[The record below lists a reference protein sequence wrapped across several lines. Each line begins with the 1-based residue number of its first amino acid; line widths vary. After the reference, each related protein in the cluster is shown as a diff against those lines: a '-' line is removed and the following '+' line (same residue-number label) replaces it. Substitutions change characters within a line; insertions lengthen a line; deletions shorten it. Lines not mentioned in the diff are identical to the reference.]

1 MRILNQS
8 CDDLTERMLSLERE
22 RRDLYNL
29 AINKGLVPS
38 VGPLQ
43 PLDLSKYDLTDDMA
57 EALAEANSAD
67 IDD

>member
-1 MRILNQS
+1 
-8 CDDLTERMLSLERE
+8 MLSLERE